1 MNNEEIIRE
10 LTETDARS
18 RSNTKRL
25 DKDGKSA
32 AEPEETDPSK
42 EIISDEKCPN
52 CGSDMV
58 LRKGAYGTFFAC
70 RNYPD
75 CKTTKPY
82 HKDTGFKCPLC
93 GKKLVTKTSKSRRT
107 FYSCEDYPNCSFS
120 CWDIPTDETCPKCG
134 AMVLKKKY
142 KNIRYCSKNCGWTSE
157 GEKKSESY
165 YNHRWHGRRQ
175 KYAVRLTDL
184 KQTSSMH
191 PRRF

>member
-1 MNNEEIIRE
+1 MVIRE
-10 LTETDARS
+10 GRYGKFAACPNFPRC
-18 RSNTKRL
+18 RNTKRL

-42 EIISDEKCPN
+42 AIISDEKCPN

-120 CWDIPTDETCPKCG
+120 CWDIPTDEICPKCG

-157 GEKKSESY
+157 GEKKSES
-165 YNHRWHGRRQ
+165 
-175 KYAVRLTDL
+175 
-184 KQTSSMH
+184 
-191 PRRF
+191 